1 MIAKHSHI
9 RSFSETN
16 AERHSCGGSYLGK
29 FTLSG
34 NCVLDGPYG
43 HRAKKPRISIYVH
56 QRAVSK
62 NSIKSLFK
70 QQQV

>member
-16 AERHSCGGSYLGK
+16 AERHSCGGCYLGK

-34 NCVLDGPYG
+34 NCVLDNPTGIEQ
-43 HRAKKPRISIYVH
+43 KPRISIYVH
-56 QRAVSK
+56 QRAVK
-62 NSIKSLFK
+62 KFH
-70 QQQV
+70 